1 MSTLIKV
8 IKLLMIIVLSSFFTT
23 WTLSA
28 MPLLNYGLNYGG
40 AYVNGASTKALAIS
54 NSQQAAR
61 LVKSQ
66 YGGKILKVQRT
77 KVGYK
82 VKVLKDNGH
91 VISVTVDAE
100 SGRISGR

>member
-1 MSTLIKV
+1 MSALIKV
-8 IKLLMIIVLSSFFTT
+8 LKLLMIIVLSSFFTT

-28 MPLLNYGLNYGG
+28 MPLPNYGG
-40 AYVNGASTKALAIS
+40 AYFNGANKKPLVIS

-66 YGGKILKVQRT
+66 YGGKVLKVQRT
-77 KVGYK
+77 KIGYK

-91 VISVTVDAE
+91 VISVNVDAQ
-100 SGRISGR
+100 SGRVSGR